1 MLTMLARLQARVRSE
16 SGFTLIEML
25 VSLAGAAVIVAAVVL
40 ILDFSKTQETRIS
53 DHVAADQIGR
63 SSVERIL
70 EELRSS
76 CVGGM
81 PPIQGPIATLGGGTP
96 ASPLEKLNGK
106 NLWFVSTFAAKDR
119 ESAALS
125 EGYLHDVHWEESK
138 TLSSTGQKVGT
149 LTDYM
154 FKNEHGVLPGTKW
167 EFASSLTTAS
177 AKPKVVLAT
186 NVTPPE
192 SGTTVFRYYRYDTNT
207 ADSTYGQL
215 VELKSSELP
224 PTTEE
229 AEGKIAQ
236 VRIEYQQAPESV
248 RGQPANT
255 RLGHTTIVS
264 GSAVLRFTPGE
275 TTEEGTTTCT

>member
-1 MLTMLARLQARVRSE
+1 MLARLKGRLRSE

-25 VSLAGAAVIVAAVVL
+25 VSLGAAAVIVAAVVL

-63 SSVERIL
+63 SSVGQL
-70 EELRSS
+70 LTELRSS

-81 PPIQGPIATLGGGTP
+81 PPIQGPIAALGGGTP
-96 ASPLEKLNGK
+96 AAPLEKLNGK
-106 NLWFVSTFAAKDR
+106 NLWFVSTFGANDP
-119 ESAALS
+119 ESAELR
-125 EGYLHDVHWEESK
+125 EGFLHDVQWEEGK
-138 TLSSTGQKVGT
+138 TLSSTGEKVGT

-154 FKNEHGVLPGTKW
+154 FRNEHGVLPTAKW
-167 EFASSLTTAS
+167 EFKSSLTPATATR
-177 AKPKVVLAT
+177 KVVLAT

-192 SGTTVFRYYRYDTNT
+192 SGTTLFRYYRYDTTSTDT
-207 ADSTYGQL
+207 AYGQL
-215 VELKSSELP
+215 VELKGTELP

-248 RGQPANT
+248 RGQAANT
-255 RLGHTTIVS
+255 NAGHTTIVS

>member
-1 MLTMLARLQARVRSE
+1 MLARLKTRLRSE
-16 SGFTLIEML
+16 RGFTLIEML
-25 VSLAGAAVIVAAVVL
+25 VSLGAAAVIIAAVVL

-81 PPIQGPIATLGGGTP
+81 PPIQGPIAALGGGTP

-106 NLWFVSTFAAKDR
+106 NLWFVSTFATTDR
-119 ESAALS
+119 ESATLPH
-125 EGYLHDVHWEESK
+125 GYLHDIQWEESK
-138 TLSSTGQKVGT
+138 TRSSTGEKVGT

-154 FKNEHGVLPGTKW
+154 FENTKGELPGTKW
-167 EFASSLTTAS
+167 EFKSSLTPATATRQI
-177 AKPKVVLAT
+177 VLAT

-192 SGTTVFRYYRYDTNT
+192 NGTTLFRYYRYDTT
-207 ADSTYGQL
+207 TTDPAYGQL
-215 VELKSSELP
+215 VELKSTELP

-255 RLGHTTIVS
+255 QAGHTTLVS
-264 GSAVLRFTPGE
+264 GTAVLRFTPGE